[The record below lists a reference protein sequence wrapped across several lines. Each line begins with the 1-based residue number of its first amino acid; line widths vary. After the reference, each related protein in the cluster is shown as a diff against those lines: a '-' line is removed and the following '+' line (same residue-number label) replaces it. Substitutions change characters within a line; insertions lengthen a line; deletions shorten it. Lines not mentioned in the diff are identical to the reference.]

1 MAFYVQKY
9 GGSSVADPDKIRN
22 VAERI
27 VETARDG
34 HQVLAVVSAL
44 GDTTDQ
50 LIDLAREVSSTHP
63 RREMDLLMSTGET
76 QSSALLT
83 MAIEDLGE
91 EAVALTAHQMRIQTD
106 VSHTKARI
114 LDIDGERIRNEF
126 DKGNIVVAAGFQ
138 GITENGDITT
148 LGRGGSDTTAV
159 ALASVL
165 GADRCDI
172 FTDVEGVFT
181 ADPRIVEDAHKIS
194 TIEYEE
200 MLELA
205 SLGTEVLQVRAV
217 EFGWKHGVDIQVRS
231 SFNDKPGTLITEGD
245 ETETMEKVDVRAVAT
260 DHDQARISIKD
271 VPDQPGI
278 AATIFGALAD
288 DNINVDMIVQSS
300 GATEQAQNDISFTVG
315 GNDFDPAVE
324 ITERTAAEIGGDGV
338 TTHEDVAQVSVVGT
352 GMRNHPGVAKK
363 VFNALGEAGVNIEM
377 ISTSEIRISVAI
389 SEDQVEEAVNVLHEA
404 FDL

>member
-1 MAFYVQKY
+1 MSFYVQKY

-27 VETARDG
+27 VETAREG

-44 GDTTDQ
+44 GNTTDQ
-50 LIDLAREVSSTHP
+50 LIDLAREVSNTHP
-63 RREMDLLMSTGET
+63 SREMDLLMSTGET

-91 EAVALTAHQMRIQTD
+91 EAVALTAHQMRIRTD

-114 LDIDGERIRNEF
+114 LDIDAERIRREF
-126 DKGNIVVAAGFQ
+126 DDGKIVVAAGFQ
-138 GITENGDITT
+138 GITEDGDITT

-165 GADRCDI
+165 DADRCDI

-181 ADPRIVEDAHKIS
+181 ADPRMVEDAHRIPE
-194 TIEYEE
+194 IDYEE

-217 EFGWKHGVDIQVRS
+217 EFGWKYGVDVQVRS
-231 SFNDKPGTLITEGD
+231 SFNDNPGTIITEGGKN
-245 ETETMEKVDVRAVAT
+245 MEEVDVRAVAT
-260 DHDQARISIKD
+260 DMDQTRISIKD

-278 AATIFGALAD
+278 AATLFGALAD
-288 DNINVDMIVQSS
+288 ENINVDMIVQSS
-300 GATEQAQNDISFTVG
+300 GARQEVQNDISFTVG
-315 GNDFDPAVE
+315 RRDFDAAVE
-324 ITERTAAEIGGDGV
+324 STRETAEKLDAEGI

-363 VFNALGEAGVNIEM
+363 VFSALGDNDVNIEM
-377 ISTSEIRISVAI
+377 ISTSEIRISVIVNDA
-389 SEDQVEEAVNVLHEA
+389 DVEEAVNVLHDV

>member
-1 MAFYVQKY
+1 VAFYVQKY
-9 GGSSVADPDKIRN
+9 GGSSVADPEKIRN

-27 VETARDG
+27 VETYREG
-34 HQVLAVVSAL
+34 NQVLAVVSAR
-44 GDTTDQ
+44 GDSTDE
-50 LIDLAREVSSTHP
+50 LIDLAREVSDTHP
-63 RREMDLLMSTGET
+63 RREMDLLMATGET
-76 QSSALLT
+76 QSSALLA

-114 LDIDGERIRNEF
+114 LDIDGKRIRREF
-126 DKGNIVVAAGFQ
+126 DTGKIVVAAGFQ
-138 GITENGDITT
+138 GVTDQGDITT

-165 GADRCDI
+165 DADRCDI

-181 ADPRIVEDAHKIS
+181 ADPRMVDEAHRIPR
-194 TIEYEE
+194 IDYEE

-217 EFGWKHGVDIQVRS
+217 EFGWKYNVDIQVRS
-231 SFNDKPGTLITEGD
+231 SFNDDPGTIITEGGTD
-245 ETETMEKVDVRAVAT
+245 MEEVDVRAVAT
-260 DHDQARISIKD
+260 DLDQTRISVKD

-278 AATIFGALAD
+278 AAKLFGGLAD
-288 DNINVDMIVQSS
+288 ENINVDMIVQSS
-300 GATEQAQNDISFTVG
+300 GAREEVQNDISFTVSRR
-315 GNDFDPAVE
+315 DFDGAVR
-324 ITERTAAEIGGDGV
+324 RTRRTSDELNAQGV

-363 VFNALGEAGVNIEM
+363 VFSALGEHDINIEM
-377 ISTSEIRISVAI
+377 ISTSEIRISVI
-389 SEDQVEEAVNVLHEA
+389 IQDDQVEEAVNILHDT

>member
-1 MAFYVQKY
+1 MSFYVQKY
-9 GGSSVADPDKIRN
+9 GGSSVADPEKIRN
-22 VAERI
+22 VARRI
-27 VETARDG
+27 VDTAREG
-34 HQVLAVVSAL
+34 NQVLAVVSAL
-44 GDTTDQ
+44 GNTTDQ
-50 LIDLAREVSSTHP
+50 LIDLAREVSDTHP
-63 RREMDLLMSTGET
+63 SREMDLLMSTGET

-91 EAVALTAHQMRIQTD
+91 EAVALTAHQMHIQTD

-126 DKGNIVVAAGFQ
+126 EQGKIVVAAGFQ
-138 GITENGDITT
+138 GITEDGDITT

-165 GADRCDI
+165 DANRCDI

-181 ADPRIVEDAHKIS
+181 ADPRIVEDAHRIPR
-194 TIEYEE
+194 IDYEE

-217 EFGWKHGVDIQVRS
+217 EFGWKYGVDIQVRS
-231 SFNDKPGTLITEGD
+231 SFNDNPGTIITEGGK
-245 ETETMEKVDVRAVAT
+245 EMEEVDVRAVAT
-260 DHDQARISIKD
+260 DMDQTRISIKD

-278 AATIFGALAD
+278 AATLFGALAD
-288 DNINVDMIVQSS
+288 ENINVDMIVQSS
-300 GATEQAQNDISFTVG
+300 GAREEVQNDISFTVG
-315 GNDFDPAVE
+315 RRDFDEAVE
-324 ITERTAAEIGGDGV
+324 STRNTAEQLEAEGI

-363 VFNALGEAGVNIEM
+363 VFSALGDNDINIEM
-377 ISTSEIRISVAI
+377 ISTSEIRISVI
-389 SEDQVEEAVNVLHEA
+389 INDSDVEEAVNVLHDV

>member
-1 MAFYVQKY
+1 MSFYVQKY

-22 VAERI
+22 VAQRI
-27 VETARDG
+27 VETAREG

-44 GDTTDQ
+44 GNTTDQ
-50 LIDLAREVSSTHP
+50 LIDLAREVSNTHP
-63 RREMDLLMSTGET
+63 SREMDLLMSTGET

-91 EAVALTAHQMRIQTD
+91 EAVALTAHQMRIRTD

-114 LDIDGERIRNEF
+114 LDIDAERIRREF
-126 DKGNIVVAAGFQ
+126 DDGKIVVAAGFQ
-138 GITENGDITT
+138 GITEDGDITT

-165 GADRCDI
+165 DADRCDI

-181 ADPRIVEDAHKIS
+181 ADPRMVEDAHRIPE
-194 TIEYEE
+194 IDYEE

-217 EFGWKHGVDIQVRS
+217 EFGWKYGVDVQVRS
-231 SFNDKPGTLITEGD
+231 SFNDNPGTIITEGGKN
-245 ETETMEKVDVRAVAT
+245 MEEVDVRAVAT
-260 DHDQARISIKD
+260 DMDQTRISIKD

-278 AATIFGALAD
+278 AATLFGALAD
-288 DNINVDMIVQSS
+288 ENINVDMIVQSS
-300 GATEQAQNDISFTVG
+300 GARQEVQNDISFTVG
-315 GNDFDPAVE
+315 RRDFDAAVE
-324 ITERTAAEIGGDGV
+324 STRETAEELDAEGI

-363 VFNALGEAGVNIEM
+363 VFSALGDNDINIEM
-377 ISTSEIRISVAI
+377 ISTSEIRISVI
-389 SEDQVEEAVNVLHEA
+389 VGDSDVEEAVNVLHDV